1 MDRYERRRPEQ
12 TPLHRFIGRH
22 LESWLAARSL
32 GERPV
37 PTHVEGELREYLR
50 CGILCF
56 GFARARCT
64 RCGHGFLVAFSCK
77 GRGVCPSC
85 TGRRMAQ
92 TAAHLADRVIPP
104 VPVRQWVISVPKRLR
119 GFLADRPAA
128 VTALARI
135 FLAEI
140 ERLLDDAVGPA
151 HDATA
156 RPSLSPRLGAVSF
169 LHRFGSAL
177 NCHVHLHAC
186 VTDGLF
192 MPDHAGV
199 AFLPARPV
207 TPADLAT
214 LTERVRRRFLRT
226 RLLDAEAAADMLA
239 WENSGFSVDASVRV
253 ALVDRDVPS
262 YCRTT
267 RSGPPSRRWRSPT
280 LPLSL
285 SLREGPG

>member
-64 RCGHGFLVAFSCK
+64 RCGHGFLVA
-77 GRGVCPSC
+77 
-85 TGRRMAQ
+85 
-92 TAAHLADRVIPP
+92 
-104 VPVRQWVISVPKRLR
+104 
-119 GFLADRPAA
+119 
-128 VTALARI
+128 
-135 FLAEI
+135 
-140 ERLLDDAVGPA
+140 
-151 HDATA
+151 
-156 RPSLSPRLGAVSF
+156 F